1 MINLCDEVGNL
12 ASEGADEQDRVGS
25 LPAKEK
31 LWCWGYGVA
40 DFGDDSGR
48 LNTFALSLEI
58 EEDTVA
64 ECGEQHSINVRK
76 SDVVSLVEECRDFSS
91 ECYRL
96 DAPNTRTEMDVA
108 FHNIRGVLGIR
119 VRRTDESDNVAF
131 DMLSDGDLRDKTTH
145 LIECFGIRNFVNS
158 DVGTGCGAA

>member
-58 EEDTVA
+58 EEDAVT
-64 ECGEQHSINVRK
+64 ECGEQHGINVRK
-76 SDVVSLVEECRDFSS
+76 GDIVTFVKEGTDFSS
-91 ECYRL
+91 QGLSLGRSEYPHRGG
-96 DAPNTRTEMDVA
+96 
-108 FHNIRGVLGIR
+108 HNASQYPVRSRNPGASHGR
-119 VRRTDESDNVAF
+119 V
-131 DMLSDGDLRDKTTH
+131 G
-145 LIECFGIRNFVNS
+145 
-158 DVGTGCGAA
+158 